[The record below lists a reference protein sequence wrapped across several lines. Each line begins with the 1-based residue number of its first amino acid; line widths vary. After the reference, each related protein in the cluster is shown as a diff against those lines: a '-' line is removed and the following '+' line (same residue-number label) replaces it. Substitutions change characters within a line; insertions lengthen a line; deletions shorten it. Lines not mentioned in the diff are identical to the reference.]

1 MPETIIES
9 LDNEG
14 RGVARQEG
22 KAIFIEGAL
31 PQERVVF
38 SSYRRKPNY
47 ELATASRILAANA
60 LRVEPRCRH
69 FGICG
74 GCSMQHLG
82 GPGQAAAKQRVL
94 EDGLWHIGRMRPEVI
109 FPAIHGPSW
118 GYRTRARL
126 SVRLVPKKGGVLV
139 GFHEKRSSFIA
150 DMDSCEVLP
159 LPVSALLPLLRNM
172 IGALSIS
179 DRLPQIEVAVGDGV
193 TVLVLRILQRLTP
206 GDESLLRDFAD
217 AQGVQFWLQPGGPET
232 AQPFHP
238 VEAPPLS
245 YVLPDFG
252 LQLVFRPSEFTQVNH
267 GINRMLLRRAM
278 HLLQPE
284 AGERI
289 GDLFCGLGNFTLP
302 IARSGAFAFGVEG
315 SQALVCRAEENAALN
330 GLSSLTA
337 FAVANL
343 FDATP
348 ALLDAW
354 GRLDKW
360 LIDPPREGA
369 IELVKAIGK
378 HGPRRIVYVSCN
390 PATLARDAA
399 VLVHEKA
406 YRLRGAGIANMFP
419 QTSHVESIALFE
431 RKG

>member
-14 RGVARQEG
+14 RGVARHEG

-94 EDGLWHIGRMRPEVI
+94 EDNLWHIGRMRPEVI

-118 GYRTRARL
+118 AYRTRARL
-126 SVRLVPKKGGVLV
+126 SVRRVPKKGGVLV

-159 LPVSALLPLLRNM
+159 LSVSALLPLLRSL
-172 IGALSIS
+172 IGALTIS

-206 GDESLLRDFAD
+206 EDESLLRDFAE
-217 AQGVQFWLQPGGPET
+217 AQVLSVAQKEYILAAQSVGEGHGRIIFRHIVPNILSPVIVQTTMGL
-232 AQPFHP
+232 AN
-238 VEAPPLS
+238 AILS
-245 YVLPDFG
+245 AAALGF
-252 LQLVFRPSEFTQVNH
+252 L
-267 GINRMLLRRAM
+267 
-278 HLLQPE
+278 
-284 AGERI
+284 
-289 GDLFCGLGNFTLP
+289 GLGAIPPEPEWGAMLGDSYRFLT
-302 IARSGAFAFGVEG
+302 SGAWWAVLFP
-315 SQALVCRAEENAALN
+315 
-330 GLSSLTA
+330 GLAIMFSVLG
-337 FAVANL
+337 FNL
-343 FDATP
+343 LGDG
-348 ALLDAW
+348 L
-354 GRLDKW
+354 
-360 LIDPPREGA
+360 
-369 IELVKAIGK
+369 
-378 HGPRRIVYVSCN
+378 
-390 PATLARDAA
+390 RDA
-399 VLVHEKA
+399 LDPK
-406 YRLRGAGIANMFP
+406 LRI
-419 QTSHVESIALFE
+419 
-431 RKG
+431 

>member
-1 MPETIIES
+1 
-9 LDNEG
+9 
-14 RGVARQEG
+14 
-22 KAIFIEGAL
+22 
-31 PQERVVF
+31 
-38 SSYRRKPNY
+38 
-47 ELATASRILAANA
+47 
-60 LRVEPRCRH
+60 
-69 FGICG
+69 
-74 GCSMQHLG
+74 
-82 GPGQAAAKQRVL
+82 
-94 EDGLWHIGRMRPEVI
+94 
-109 FPAIHGPSW
+109 
-118 GYRTRARL
+118 
-126 SVRLVPKKGGVLV
+126 VPKKGGVLV

-159 LPVSALLPLLRNM
+159 LSVSALLPLLRSL

-206 GDESLLRDFAD
+206 EDESLLRDFAE

-238 VEAPPLS
+238 IEAPTLS
-245 YVLPDFG
+245 YALPDFG
-252 LQLVFRPSEFTQVNH
+252 LRLEFRPNEFTQVNH

-284 AGERI
+284 TGERI

-315 SQALVCRAEENAALN
+315 SQALVRRAEENAALN
-330 GLSSLTA
+330 ELSRLTA

-343 FDATP
+343 FVATP
-348 ALLDAW
+348 ALLDGW

-369 IELVKAIGK
+369 IELVKAIGEQ
-378 HGPRRIVYVSCN
+378 GPGRIVYVSCN

-399 VLVHEKA
+399 VLVHEKG

-431 RKG
+431 RKA

>member
-14 RGVARQEG
+14 RGVARHDG

-94 EDGLWHIGRMRPEVI
+94 EDDLWHIGRMRPEVI

-118 GYRTRARL
+118 AYRTRARL
-126 SVRLVPKKGGVLV
+126 SVRRVPKKGGVLV

-159 LPVSALLPLLRNM
+159 LSVSALLPLLRTL

-206 GDESLLRDFAD
+206 EDESLLRDFAE
-217 AQGVQFWLQPGGPET
+217 AQGVQFWLQQMHGTAQQHAVDAMVDLGEFVGPEFQPQAEIRQGIAERRCFDRMKRLGRLGT
-232 AQPFHP
+232 A
-238 VEAPPLS
+238 
-245 YVLPDFG
+245 
-252 LQLVFRPSEFTQVNH
+252 R
-267 GINRMLLRRAM
+267 
-278 HLLQPE
+278 LQPE
-284 AGERI
+284 LHALRI
-289 GDLFCGLGNFTLP
+289 GE
-302 IARSGAFAFGVEG
+302 IA
-315 SQALVCRAEENAALN
+315 Q
-330 GLSSLTA
+330 
-337 FAVANL
+337 
-343 FDATP
+343 
-348 ALLDAW
+348 
-354 GRLDKW
+354 
-360 LIDPPREGA
+360 
-369 IELVKAIGK
+369 
-378 HGPRRIVYVSCN
+378 
-390 PATLARDAA
+390 
-399 VLVHEKA
+399 
-406 YRLRGAGIANMFP
+406 
-419 QTSHVESIALFE
+419 
-431 RKG
+431 